1 MSKRRFLKI
10 SIIAVISVLCLYGVI
25 KGWQIHIVS
34 KEIDTCIVGDM
45 DLNFKTGASDVA
57 GFGEGCLLYIFSY
70 DGQLDDLKNASDCD
84 DDVKTYLCHTSYNPR
99 LNRLFNELYD
109 KYQNKQVVL
118 IYESGDEMS
127 GTLIFADVSA
137 KLMYYLDYSY

>member
-1 MSKRRFLKI
+1 MLKRRFLKI

-70 DGQLDDLKNASDCD
+70 DGQLDDLKNTADCD
-84 DDVKTYLCHTSYNPR
+84 DDVKRYLCLTSYNPR
-99 LNRLFNELYD
+99 LNSLFKELYD

-118 IYESGDEMS
+118 IYKS
-127 GTLIFADVSA
+127 GTEIYGNLILADASEN
-137 KLMYYLDYSY
+137 LIYYLDYSY

>member
-1 MSKRRFLKI
+1 MAPNSVHWIMTATDWRKYYTYVKKKI
-10 SIIAVISVLCLYGVI
+10 S
-25 KGWQIHIVS
+25 K
-34 KEIDTCIVGDM
+34 
-45 DLNFKTGASDVA
+45 
-57 GFGEGCLLYIFSY
+57 
-70 DGQLDDLKNASDCD
+70 
-84 DDVKTYLCHTSYNPR
+84 DVKTYLCHTSYNPR

-127 GTLIFADVSA
+127 GTLIFADMSA